1 MCAPI
6 IIPTLCRY
14 EHFVRLIESLR
25 RNSYAK
31 YTDVYIGLDFPSSE
45 NHVDG
50 YRKICRYLEG
60 KFVEFKSLN
69 VIKRQENYGS
79 GRNLQTLIKFVL
91 SKYDRFIKADDDLE
105 FSPNFLEYMNKC
117 LDEYEYDEEV
127 VAVSG
132 YSYPLKWKVGAGATV
147 FKENFIC
154 PMWGTGF
161 WKNKYM
167 KLEEYIVDGKFLY
180 NNARNI
186 IFNGSFIKLTDVCRK
201 EFADLCLSQD
211 SEFSLATDISDISV
225 RMYMAVCD
233 KCVITPTLSKVRNW
247 GFDGTGQYC
256 QSIMD
261 TDNDSSA
268 KNYLYHLQQM
278 DVVESFSI
286 IPDTICDNS
295 SNKKAMGRFDSITI
309 MDKMNALMKITL
321 FAVLG
326 RRLYSKLII
335 KLRALY
341 LH

>member
-14 EHFVRLIESLR
+14 EHFVRLIESLK

-45 NHVDG
+45 NHLDG
-50 YRKICRYLEG
+50 YRKISLYLEG
-60 KFVEFKSLN
+60 EFVEFKSLN

-79 GRNLQTLIKFVL
+79 GRNLQALTEFVL

-117 LDEYEYDEEV
+117 LDEYEYDDEI
-127 VAVSG
+127 VAISG
-132 YSYPLKWKVGAGATV
+132 YSYPLKWKVGDGATI

-161 WKNKYM
+161 WKKKYM
-167 KLEEYIVDGKFLY
+167 KLEEYIVEGKSLY

-186 IFNGSFIKLTDVCRK
+186 ILNGSFIKMSDVCRK

-211 SEFSLATDISDISV
+211 SESSLATAISDISV

-233 KCVITPTLSKVRNW
+233 KYVITPTLSKARNW

-256 QSIMD
+256 QSIMN
-261 TDNDSSA
+261 TDNGSTA

-278 DVVESFSI
+278 DVAKNFSI
-286 IPDTICDNS
+286 IPDTIYDNS
-295 SNKKAMGRFDSITI
+295 SNKKAMGRFDPIPI
-309 MDKMNALMKITL
+309 MDRMNALLKITL
-321 FAVLG
+321 FAVFG
-326 RRLYSKLII
+326 RRLYSKII
-335 KLRALY
+335 EKFRTLWP
-341 LH
+341 H